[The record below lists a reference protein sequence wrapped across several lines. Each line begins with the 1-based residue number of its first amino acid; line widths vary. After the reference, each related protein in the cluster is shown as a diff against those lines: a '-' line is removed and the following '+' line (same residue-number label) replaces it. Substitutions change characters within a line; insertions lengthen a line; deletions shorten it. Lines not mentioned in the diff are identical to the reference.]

1 MIKELS
7 CPKNL
12 PEKRD
17 RGIEAAFYFFALS
30 ILYYIS
36 SLEFVGRWDNGAE
49 MILFFFEYILKQAR
63 KRKSI
68 SDLFF
73 QIDQQQ

>member
-36 SLEFVGRWDNGAE
+36 SPMLCGKMR
-49 MILFFFEYILKQAR
+49 Q
-63 KRKSI
+63 
-68 SDLFF
+68 
-73 QIDQQQ
+73 